1 MIYLFLSD
9 IILFL
14 YTALSPT
21 NVNLLSSSEKYGGD
35 FDFMI
40 YRPFFKHS
48 LDYSLLMDI
57 SYFRMIFQLK
67 RQIS

>member
-1 MIYLFLSD
+1 MIYSYPILSSFF
-9 IILFL
+9 IQHS
-14 YTALSPT
+14 SPT
-21 NVNLLSSSEKYGGD
+21 NVDLLSSSEKYGGD